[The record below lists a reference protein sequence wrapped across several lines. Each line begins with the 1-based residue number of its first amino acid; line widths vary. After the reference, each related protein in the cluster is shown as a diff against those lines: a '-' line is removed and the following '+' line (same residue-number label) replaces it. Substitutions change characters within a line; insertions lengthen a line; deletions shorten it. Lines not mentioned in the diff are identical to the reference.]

1 MKSECKMPEQVEQDK
16 KCETVE
22 ERLEPIQE
30 NGIELSDEQ
39 LVGITGGSRMPRSAG
54 YVPQSVL

>member
-1 MKSECKMPEQVEQDK
+1 MRFDELSPEQAEQAK
-16 KCETVE
+16 KCETRE

-39 LVGITGGSRMPRSAG
+39 LVGITGGSRMPRSAS
-54 YVPQSVL
+54 YVPEV

>member
-1 MKSECKMPEQVEQDK
+1 MKSECKTPEQVEQDK

-39 LVGITGGSRMPRSAG
+39 LEGITGGSRVPRSAS
-54 YVPQSVL
+54 YVPQRVL